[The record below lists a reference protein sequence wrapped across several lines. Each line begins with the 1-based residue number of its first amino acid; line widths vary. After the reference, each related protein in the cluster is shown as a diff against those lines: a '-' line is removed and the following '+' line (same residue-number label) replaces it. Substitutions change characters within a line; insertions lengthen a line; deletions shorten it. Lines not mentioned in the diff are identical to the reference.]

1 MRTNVD
7 FLVLERNEIRACLS
21 LSDQIFIFLKQVLE
35 NNARENQTA
44 SFRFRCLVLYWLS
57 IRVND
62 VKFQKK
68 KRRAFATQKVRYLN
82 TEWRNRRKVHFKY
95 VC

>member
-1 MRTNVD
+1 MRTNID
-7 FLVLERNEIRACLS
+7 FLELGRNEIRACLS
-21 LSDQIFIFLKQVLE
+21 LSNQIFVFLKQILE
-35 NNARENQTA
+35 NKAKENQTA

-68 KRRAFATQKVRYLN
+68 ERKAFATQKVKFLN
-82 TEWRNRRKVHFKY
+82 TEWRNRRFTLIS